1 MLDATQAQLETFA
14 HEACGDVAVS
24 FTAPA
29 RSDKALQ
36 ICFVLIGLSP
46 NMAVRNDV
54 RQPLQIYRRYLVC
67 AAGSDSTEQSRVLE
81 AMMFRALDTGIQ
93 IESGEPTNDLWL
105 ALGLPPQ
112 ASFLI
117 RIPVLRERAVR
128 KVTAVQSVELQLSP
142 TGTLQGV
149 VLDSAGM
156 PVANCSVE
164 IPSEKL
170 RATTDV
176 EGRFKFQSL
185 SRETSHRV
193 RVVWKGKE
201 FTVEPEIGDG
211 FSEPLMV
218 TLDSKVGDSKT

>member
-1 MLDATQAQLETFA
+1 MLDTTQAQLEAFA
-14 HEACGDVAVS
+14 HEACGNVAVS
-24 FTAPA
+24 FATPG

-67 AAGSDSTEQSRVLE
+67 ATAPDSTEQSRVLE
-81 AMMFRALDTGIQ
+81 EMMFRALGTGIQ
-93 IESGEPTNDLWL
+93 IESGEAPNDLWL

-117 RIPVLRERAVR
+117 RVPVLRERAVR
-128 KVTAVQSVELQLSP
+128 TVTAVQSVELQLSP
-142 TGTLQGV
+142 TGTLQGI

-170 RATTDV
+170 HATTDV
-176 EGRFKFQSL
+176 EGRFKFQSI
-185 SRETSHRV
+185 SGETTHRV

-201 FTVEPEIGDG
+201 FTVEPEIGAG
-211 FSEPLMV
+211 FSESLMV
-218 TLDSKVGDSKT
+218 TLDSKAGDSKS